1 MIAKLE
7 QQGRE
12 IFQWGEEF
20 VDITTLENLV
30 YEAVLRWGREI
41 MRRCLEETDRILSRQ
56 RNKAVY
62 RDKGYRPTTRKTV
75 MGEVGY
81 RRHVYLL
88 SGEAE
93 QHGTTVYL
101 LDKSMG
107 LDTEGLR
114 LTADGCVR
122 RGTYPLNFFF
132 LNNAFFRLI

>member
-7 QQGRE
+7 RQGRE

-20 VDITTLENLV
+20 VDITTLENRV
-30 YEAVLRWGREI
+30 YEAALRWGREI
-41 MRRCLEETDRILSRQ
+41 MRRCLKETDRILSRQ

-62 RDKGYRPTTRKTV
+62 RDKVYRPTTLKTV

-93 QHGTTVYL
+93 QTVYL

-107 LDTEGLR
+107 LDTVGLR

-122 RGTYPLNFFF
+122 WGTYPLNFFS
-132 LNNAFFRLI
+132 LNNTFFRLI

>member
-30 YEAVLRWGREI
+30 YEAALRWGREI

-81 RRHVYLL
+81 RRHVTCCPAKR
-88 SGEAE
+88 SSTA
-93 QHGTTVYL
+93 QQCTCWTKVWA
-101 LDKSMG
+101 
-107 LDTEGLR
+107 
-114 LTADGCVR
+114 LTR
-122 RGTYPLNFFF
+122 
-132 LNNAFFRLI
+132 

>member
-12 IFQWGEEF
+12 IFQWDEEF

-30 YEAVLRWGREI
+30 YEAALRWGREI

-62 RDKGYRPTTRKTV
+62 RDKGYRPTTLKTV

-81 RRHVYLL
+81 RRLP
-88 SGEAE
+88 A
-93 QHGTTVYL
+93 
-101 LDKSMG
+101 
-107 LDTEGLR
+107 
-114 LTADGCVR
+114 VR
-122 RGTYPLNFFF
+122 RSGAARHNSVPAGQEYGP
-132 LNNAFFRLI
+132 

>member
-1 MIAKLE
+1 MFAASTYE
-7 QQGRE
+7 E

-30 YEAVLRWGREI
+30 YEAALRWGREI

-56 RNKAVY
+56 RNKTVY
-62 RDKGYRPTTRKTV
+62 RDKGYRPTTLKTV

-81 RRHVYLL
+81 RRHVYQL
-88 SGEAE
+88 SGEVE

-107 LDTEGLR
+107 LETVVL
-114 LTADGCVR
+114 LSHKKADS
-122 RGTYPLNFFF
+122 
-132 LNNAFFRLI
+132 

>member
-7 QQGRE
+7 QQGKK
-12 IFQWGEEF
+12 IFQWGEEL

-30 YEAVLRWGREI
+30 YEAALRWGREI

-62 RDKGYRPTTRKTV
+62 RDKGYRPTTLKTV

-81 RRHVYLL
+81 RRHVYQL
-88 SGEAE
+88 SGEVE

-107 LDTEGLR
+107 LETVVL
-114 LTADGCVR
+114 LSHKKADS
-122 RGTYPLNFFF
+122 
-132 LNNAFFRLI
+132 